1 MILLK
6 GVLGGVAAVFLAWV
20 AIVFVYMWR
29 LRAASGTTG
38 LMSVAGGWNY
48 LAQLPSVVLTLSATF
63 GIGFYF
69 TVRLVVRA
77 NLQQ

>member
-1 MILLK
+1 
-6 GVLGGVAAVFLAWV
+6 
-20 AIVFVYMWR
+20 MWR

-48 LAQLPSVVLTLSATF
+48 LAQLPSVVLTLSTAF

-69 TVRLVVRA
+69 AVRLVVRA